1 MAPTRVIGHSGQ
13 GFQILLETEA
23 MKAYLFQVCARVD
36 RGEDILMEAAVLK
49 ILVAGGVK
57 EVTAEAMEIHGACG
71 LSQEYEIGGLY
82 KTAISAQVVMGSL
95 DIQRVIVARGMLA
108 RARTG

>member
-1 MAPTRVIGHSGQ
+1 MSWR
-13 GFQILLETEA
+13 FR
-23 MKAYLFQVCARVD
+23 KAFNDLCGPNSCRY
-36 RGEDILMEAAVLK
+36 
-49 ILVAGGVK
+49 
-57 EVTAEAMEIHGACG
+57 G
-71 LSQEYEIGGLY
+71 LSREYEIGGLY